1 MYFASLWWRG
11 PVGRLI
17 GRVAVELDV
26 METNFTVISALL
38 VVVAEVNINLYS
50 TAALGVLD
58 SGSVLLARSNVLADR
73 LVRHLVVEFDIAVEF
88 NGNLNLLDTES
99 VLPLLAIEGCWLI
112 FANFVCD
119 TLGVERA
126 LGERVT
132 LAELVLTAPTAS
144 EVEVAVSSEAT
155 FGKIAP
161 IEAACL

>member
-1 MYFASLWWRG
+1 
-11 PVGRLI
+11 
-17 GRVAVELDV
+17 
-26 METNFTVISALL
+26 METNFAVVSALL

-50 TAALGVLD
+50 TTALGVLNN
-58 SGSVLLARSNVLADR
+58 GSILLARSNVFAGR

-99 VLPLLAIEGCWLI
+99 ILPLFAIEGCWLI

-119 TLGVERA
+119 TLGAERT

-155 FGKIAP
+155 FREIAP